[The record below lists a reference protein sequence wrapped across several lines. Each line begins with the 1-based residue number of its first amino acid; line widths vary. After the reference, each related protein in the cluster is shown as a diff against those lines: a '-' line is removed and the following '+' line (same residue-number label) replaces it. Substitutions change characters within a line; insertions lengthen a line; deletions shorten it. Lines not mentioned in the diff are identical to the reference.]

1 MQNWFSHVILKKC
14 TSWNIIFDIDENK
27 MKLFLL
33 FYSNLSAFIIF
44 QMENLEMRWVEG
56 FKYSHFGST
65 CSCTQNMQCRKKIMN
80 NAWGDK
86 TLDMWWIHCI
96 YGVIWGAEFSNTC
109 RLILVTSWNLFRT
122 LQLPVFLG
130 VTLDRTLN

>member
-65 CSCTQNMQCRKKIMN
+65 CSCTQNMQCRKRSLIMLEEIKHLTCDEYIAYMELSEEQN
-80 NAWGDK
+80 SVTRADWF
-86 TLDMWWIHCI
+86 WWPHETCLEHCN
-96 YGVIWGAEFSNTC
+96 FRSS
-109 RLILVTSWNLFRT
+109 LV
-122 LQLPVFLG
+122 
-130 VTLDRTLN
+130 